1 VKEIY
6 EGKPSPDGDELKK
19 EEEKLYFLQLMEDK
33 EG

>member
-6 EGKPSPDGDELKK
+6 KGKPLPDEDELKK
-19 EEEKLYFLQLMEDK
+19 EEEKLYLLQLMEDK